1 MASSRMDRVRSHS
14 ICVPLS
20 PNQTPVGSPRQHSSN
35 RFAESK
41 SNVSGSRTSSQRTV
55 GLDVL
60 PAIDGTITTPPPRS
74 KSIYAGRRRHNS
86 CVAPNT
92 KEFHTLATIF
102 GWVTV
107 SAEDAW
113 SRATDHNTSDPSLDL
128 HVDNTHRIPSY
139 ESGDDSDTDE
149 FSPFRASVNWSN
161 SQTSG

>member
-1 MASSRMDRVRSHS
+1 MDRVRSHS
-14 ICVPLS
+14 VSTPLS

-35 RFAESK
+35 RFTESK
-41 SNVSGSRTSSQRTV
+41 SNVSGSRTPSQRTL

-60 PAIDGTITTPPPRS
+60 PAIDGTLTTPPPRS
-74 KSIYAGRRRHNS
+74 NGIYAGRRRHNS

-113 SRATDHNTSDPSLDL
+113 SRAKDHSTSDPSLDL
-128 HVDNTHRIPSY
+128 HGNHSRRATDY

-149 FSPFRASVNWSN
+149 FSPFRTTMHWSS